1 MEEDKDSP
9 CCGKEG
15 GWIIQSTDLGS
26 YCSKCKEPVGK
37 VYAPVKIEP
46 NPNASHGLGRVAA
59 KAHDA
64 YQPGQD

>member
-26 YCSKCKEPVGK
+26 YCSKCKEPVDK
-37 VYAPVKIEP
+37 VYAPVKIESKVE
-46 NPNASHGLGRVAA
+46 SHGLSRKEKMSAN
-59 KAHDA
+59 A

>member
-37 VYAPVKIEP
+37 VYAPVGKR
-46 NPNASHGLGRVAA
+46 SHRI
-59 KAHDA
+59 DA
-64 YQPGQD
+64 EMRQLKLF